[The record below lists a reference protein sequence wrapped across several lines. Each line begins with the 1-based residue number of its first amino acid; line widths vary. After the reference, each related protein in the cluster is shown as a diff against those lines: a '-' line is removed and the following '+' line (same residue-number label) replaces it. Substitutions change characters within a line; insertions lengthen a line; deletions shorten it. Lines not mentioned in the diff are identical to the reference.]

1 MQSQIKNTAS
11 GIIFIAMPLAGFPFF
26 KFYFCVSRS
35 KLAWIHEM
43 RIQGKEFQTIWTQK
57 RGTGPVYIID
67 QTRLPSEF
75 RVQKLQSCRDAFRSI
90 RNMQV
95 RGAPLIGVA
104 AAYGIA
110 LAFRETAFRRDWRN
124 LLESRFAM
132 LEASRPTAVNLTRAL
147 QILRPLLQ
155 CCENVEAAEITAW
168 KYARDL
174 RESEIAACSAIGDH
188 GLPLIETI
196 AASKKGE
203 PVNILTHCNAG
214 WLACVDWGTAL
225 APVYK
230 AWRKGIPLHVW
241 VDETRPR
248 LQGARLTA
256 YELQEEGIAHTLIT
270 DNAGGHLM
278 QSGKVDL
285 LLTGSDRT
293 SRCGDVCNKIGTY
306 LKGLAARENGIPFYV
321 ALPLSSI
328 DLQIRNASEIP
339 IEERSQEEVLFI
351 ESKRR
356 KLRIATPGTPAAN
369 PGFDITPAQLVSGL
383 ITERGICPATEAG
396 IRAIMEDPDHAA

>member
-1 MQSQIKNTAS
+1 
-11 GIIFIAMPLAGFPFF
+11 
-26 KFYFCVSRS
+26 
-35 KLAWIHEM
+35 
-43 RIQGKEFQTIWTQK
+43 
-57 RGTGPVYIID
+57 
-67 QTRLPSEF
+67 
-75 RVQKLQSCRDAFRSI
+75 
-90 RNMQV
+90 
-95 RGAPLIGVA
+95 
-104 AAYGIA
+104 
-110 LAFRETAFRRDWRN
+110 
-124 LLESRFAM
+124 
-132 LEASRPTAVNLTRAL
+132 
-147 QILRPLLQ
+147 
-155 CCENVEAAEITAW
+155 
-168 KYARDL
+168 
-174 RESEIAACSAIGDH
+174 
-188 GLPLIETI
+188 
-196 AASKKGE
+196 
-203 PVNILTHCNAG
+203 
-214 WLACVDWGTAL
+214 
-225 APVYK
+225 
-230 AWRKGIPLHVW
+230 
-241 VDETRPR
+241 
-248 LQGARLTA
+248 
-256 YELQEEGIAHTLIT
+256 
-270 DNAGGHLM
+270 M